1 MNQVL
6 NERGSASR
14 RPAPTDERRR
24 RTIGLL
30 GVSLFIVSES
40 MFFLGLFLAWF
51 FSRSY
56 SDAWPPAGVMRP
68 PLAPAVFNTIVVLL
82 STVAIVVADRSI
94 ARNDR
99 RKFVAGIAVAAA
111 LGVVFMA
118 VQAVE
123 FADLSALAQGSAYGS
138 TFTFLLIFHALRVFV
153 GVTLMTVVLIR
164 AALGQFNSYRRL
176 MVQATAQYWYFI
188 TGVWLVVFMVLYLTP

>member
-1 MNQVL
+1 
-6 NERGSASR
+6 
-14 RPAPTDERRR
+14 
-24 RTIGLL
+24 
-30 GVSLFIVSES
+30 

-164 AALGQFNSYRRL
+164 ASMGQFNSYRRL

-188 TGVWLVVFMVLYLTP
+188 TGVWLVVFTVLYLTP